1 MDDKT
6 RQVLDQVMGA
16 GCGFCGFLFTSPFH
30 AQRCGGPNVIEIR
43 NQALE
48 EAAKAVEAYQED
60 MWQRCRERHG
70 AEAEVIRA
78 LISPEPS

>member
-48 EAAKAVEAYQED
+48 EAAKT
-60 MWQRCRERHG
+60 QRYARPHRAISCQDIGGSCDRE
-70 AEAEVIRA
+70 
-78 LISPEPS
+78 